1 LQITSPPVHVDAGRI
16 GPPVARSTSPRSTPW
31 PTAEEE
37 KAKLFEQA
45 QATAKRTQAQSQPSS
60 KANVVAAV
68 SGSQG
73 ASTLPTVSAGAALY
87 SHALSSMGS
96 KPTGNQV
103 ASGSGPESPTA
114 SAPAP
119 VPPAPAPAP
128 VTAPVPQYPTAEEE
142 KAALR
147 RYHEAKLAVDRT
159 QNTVFSPTSE
169 GPSGSPVPYDAL
181 YPSPSGSKTTS
192 SDMPPPF
199 NDPPSQ
205 QPAWL
210 NEKEKLRRA
219 YEAQDEARMQSEAAP
234 SPISQ
239 MTPPLHITSSG
250 SLPSFAGPSSS
261 SSTMYEKEMLRGRH
275 ESQDSADGVS
285 SSSPPKSPPTRASRS
300 IPVPPATG
308 NSRPLTAAEEKAQL
322 RRKYMSED
330 QTPQSPTSN
339 GTGPP
344 NASSASSPPPLMPKP
359 PKEYI
364 RETREED
371 ARVSRMADINNPA
384 SVMNGH
390 QLTPSPSND
399 GFGLSPTSP
408 TTSSPGPPPPLP
420 PKVPLV

>member
-1 LQITSPPVHVDAGRI
+1 
-16 GPPVARSTSPRSTPW
+16 VARSTSPRSTPW

-60 KANVVAAV
+60 KANVMAPV

-73 ASTLPTVSAGAALY
+73 SSTLPTVSAGAALY

-96 KPTGNQV
+96 QPTGNQV
-103 ASGSGPESPTA
+103 ASGSGPEPPTA

-119 VPPAPAPAP
+119 VPPAPAPGP
-128 VTAPVPQYPTAEEE
+128 VKAPVPQYPTAEEE

-159 QNTVFSPTSE
+159 QNTAFSPTCEEDPYQSS
-169 GPSGSPVPYDAL
+169 SGSPVPYDAL

-199 NDPPSQ
+199 KDPPSQ

-219 YEAQDEARMQSEAAP
+219 YEAQDAARMQSEAAP
-234 SPISQ
+234 PPISQ

-250 SLPSFAGPSSS
+250 SLPSFAGPSNSS
-261 SSTMYEKEMLRGRH
+261 SAMSEKETLRRRY
-275 ESQDSADGVS
+275 EAQDSADGVS
-285 SSSPPKSPPTRASRS
+285 PSSPKPPPARAARS

-322 RRKYMSED
+322 QRKYISED

-339 GTGPP
+339 GTSTSSP
-344 NASSASSPPPLMPKP
+344 NAPSPSSPPPLMPKP

-371 ARVSRMADINNPA
+371 ARVSRIADINNPA
-384 SVMNGH
+384 SNINGH